1 MGESAAHIVLA
12 SLNYGV
18 DSYWKQ
24 LGSGSNNEDTR
35 PEVSS
40 KPKDALAMST
50 SFMSLGGFCTHNL
63 YTLPAPSAF

>member
-35 PEVSS
+35 PEVSP

-50 SFMSLGGFCTHNL
+50 SFMSLG
-63 YTLPAPSAF
+63 